1 MDVFLKLKFILMV
14 LNSNLAPLLPVP
26 FIFDPRPV
34 KILRKNSTRTLRHS
48 QTKESVHINVAE
60 VGAEEG
66 DLFLQIIQD
75 FPQQIV
81 PRIHHE
87 ARGPEHT
94 KGDNCCP
101 DHSAVTWT
109 SMREREVLELR

>member
-26 FIFDPRPV
+26 FYLWSAPRQD
-34 KILRKNSTRTLRHS
+34 LRKNSTRTLRHS

-60 VGAEEG
+60 IGAEEG

-101 DHSAVTWT
+101 DHGAVTWT
-109 SMREREVLELR
+109 SMRERERC